1 MVLNKP
7 TPHVVVVVVVLDLWE
22 GFGGMGH
29 LVLCLGFL
37 VLMDVSC
44 ENDAR
49 FLCLVRF
56 CLFVWSFVITELRIF
71 LGDL

>member
-7 TPHVVVVVVVLDLWE
+7 TPHVVVDLWE
-22 GFGGMGH
+22 GFGGMGL

-56 CLFVWSFVITELRIF
+56 CLFVRSFVITELRIF

>member
-1 MVLNKP
+1 MGRV
-7 TPHVVVVVVVLDLWE
+7 WGYGAS
-22 GFGGMGH
+22 GFMF
-29 LVLCLGFL
+29 GFL

-56 CLFVWSFVITELRIF
+56 CLFVWSFVITELRFF